1 MMFWKVVAGLS
12 LSFVA
17 EAGQLNAVSISAIGT
32 DGQPVISGS
41 PLQAIDIGFQTVS
54 AGTTEATIV
63 LPSGLITVSGSDAV
77 NLTFT
82 SAGGTTVT
90 YTTTTVTTTTYD
102 SDTSDANETTTS
114 TTLVRRLEARGPRR
128 LAGTCDVTGASIA
141 SDGLSMTLFLEDA
154 SSPGNPCPAGSTVS
168 TSVTADSGLQASFNN
183 APAGSISFSVSSN
196 VDQVTVPVVLSQ
208 DGNGGFSV
216 SVVGDPITWYG
227 GKKIKFWFPNY
238 KLMPMLQ
245 TPEMTIWASTF
256 EGPTLDYQWFERFVV
271 TTPGGT
277 ELVDIKVRHSD
288 PGMNRSH
295 FNRGD
300 FRQLDIRLQGGRSL
314 RRHSQKL
321 FGSADGKVKIGVGA
335 RVYHPP
341 RVHFTPLV
349 EFVMVESDS
358 ISFMVHASH
367 AGAEFP
373 DDIGKQV
380 KYTHLDWINLEMV
393 QAKRFTGVLP
403 QLWGTIPRTPEVE
416 EMLAHGFQSKAAAAV
431 CCVCSAEV
439 DSSVVVPCCPWFQ
452 GGNGGSRPRP
462 AGGCAGWVSRG
473 GISPFLPR
481 AEDRAHTA
489 VRAAAAWKKLGL
501 DRQHQYQKEAL
512 EVHASSFDGL
522 EGIACDSADD
532 GQTMAGRIDN
542 AATCDEEHINAV
554 LGFNT
559 FRRLGQVVQ
568 EAAPSELEAE
578 RREASAPA
586 GLQELHERAL
596 EALKAAVQRRAAE
609 AIARAWDREEKYA
622 ETPPAA
628 GVPQASPQLSVTSV
642 GDDWNALV
650 FSVGSNGGIEE
661 DTVETLEAVKFLP
674 GSAVEV

>member
-1 MMFWKVVAGLS
+1 MLFWNAVFCLS
-12 LSFVA
+12 LCFVA
-17 EAGQLNAVSISAIGT
+17 EAGQLNSVSVSAIGT
-32 DGQPVISGS
+32 DGQAVISGS

-63 LPSGLITVSGSDAV
+63 LPSGLITVSGSDPV
-77 NLTFT
+77 NVTFT

-102 SDTSDANETTTS
+102 SDTSDANDTTTTS
-114 TTLVRRLEARGPRR
+114 TTLARRLQARDGPRR

-141 SDGLSMTLFLEDA
+141 ADGLSMTLFLEDA

-168 TSVTADSGLQASFNN
+168 TSITADSGLQATFNN
-183 APAGSISFSVSSN
+183 APAGSISFSVSTN

-208 DGNGGFSV
+208 DGSGGFTV
-216 SVVGDPITWYG
+216 SVVGDPITWYR

-245 TPEMTIWASTF
+245 TPEMIIWASTF

-277 ELVDIKVRHSD
+277 ELVDIRVRHSE

-295 FNRGD
+295 FSRGD
-300 FRQLDIRLQGGRSL
+300 FRQLDIRLQGGKRL

-393 QAKRFTGVLP
+393 EAKRFKGILP
-403 QLWGTIPRTPEVE
+403 QLWGTIPRSPEVE
-416 EMLAHGFQSKAAAAV
+416 EMLV
-431 CCVCSAEV
+431 
-439 DSSVVVPCCPWFQ
+439 
-452 GGNGGSRPRP
+452 
-462 AGGCAGWVSRG
+462 
-473 GISPFLPR
+473 
-481 AEDRAHTA
+481 
-489 VRAAAAWKKLGL
+489 
-501 DRQHQYQKEAL
+501 
-512 EVHASSFDGL
+512 
-522 EGIACDSADD
+522 
-532 GQTMAGRIDN
+532 
-542 AATCDEEHINAV
+542 
-554 LGFNT
+554 
-559 FRRLGQVVQ
+559 
-568 EAAPSELEAE
+568 APSK
-578 RREASAPA
+578 RS
-586 GLQELHERAL
+586 QHE
-596 EALKAAVQRRAAE
+596 
-609 AIARAWDREEKYA
+609 
-622 ETPPAA
+622 
-628 GVPQASPQLSVTSV
+628 PQLTCELSTH
-642 GDDWNALV
+642 AC
-650 FSVGSNGGIEE
+650 
-661 DTVETLEAVKFLP
+661 TTQT
-674 GSAVEV
+674 

>member
-1 MMFWKVVAGLS
+1 MFWKVVAGLS

-256 EGPTLDYQWFERFVV
+256 EGPTLDYQWFERFAGLSVSVLLSLPLAQLHCLHSSSSEVV

-295 FNRGD
+295 FNRG
-300 FRQLDIRLQGGRSL
+300 S
-314 RRHSQKL
+314 
-321 FGSADGKVKIGVGA
+321 V
-335 RVYHPP
+335 RVNILY
-341 RVHFTPLV
+341 RVCNYTFTAWHRCRIICL
-349 EFVMVESDS
+349 
-358 ISFMVHASH
+358 HA
-367 AGAEFP
+367 
-373 DDIGKQV
+373 
-380 KYTHLDWINLEMV
+380 Y
-393 QAKRFTGVLP
+393 
-403 QLWGTIPRTPEVE
+403 
-416 EMLAHGFQSKAAAAV
+416 
-431 CCVCSAEV
+431 
-439 DSSVVVPCCPWFQ
+439 
-452 GGNGGSRPRP
+452 
-462 AGGCAGWVSRG
+462 
-473 GISPFLPR
+473 
-481 AEDRAHTA
+481 
-489 VRAAAAWKKLGL
+489 
-501 DRQHQYQKEAL
+501 
-512 EVHASSFDGL
+512 
-522 EGIACDSADD
+522 
-532 GQTMAGRIDN
+532 
-542 AATCDEEHINAV
+542 
-554 LGFNT
+554 
-559 FRRLGQVVQ
+559 
-568 EAAPSELEAE
+568 
-578 RREASAPA
+578 
-586 GLQELHERAL
+586 
-596 EALKAAVQRRAAE
+596 
-609 AIARAWDREEKYA
+609 
-622 ETPPAA
+622 
-628 GVPQASPQLSVTSV
+628 LSVYM
-642 GDDWNALV
+642 LV
-650 FSVGSNGGIEE
+650 DCWLCMSTWRCMSM
-661 DTVETLEAVKFLP
+661 
-674 GSAVEV
+674 

>member
-1 MMFWKVVAGLS
+1 MMFWKVVFGLS

-17 EAGQLNAVSISAIGT
+17 EAGQLNSVSVSAIGT

-41 PLQAIDIGFQTVS
+41 PLQAVDIGFQTVS
-54 AGTTEATIV
+54 AGTTEATIT
-63 LPSGLITVSGSDAV
+63 LPSGLITVSGSDPV

-102 SDTSDANETTTS
+102 SDTSDANDTTTTS
-114 TTLVRRLEARGPRR
+114 TTVPLARRLDARGPRR

-141 SDGLSMTLFLEDA
+141 ADGLSMTLFLEDA

-168 TSVTADSGLQASFNN
+168 TSITADAGLQASFNN
-183 APAGSISFSVSSN
+183 APAGSISFAVSSN

-208 DGNGGFSV
+208 DGSGGFTV

-245 TPEMTIWASTF
+245 TPEMIIWASTF

-277 ELVDIKVRHSD
+277 ELVDIRVRHSE

-295 FNRGD
+295 FSRGD
-300 FRQLDIRLQGGRSL
+300 FRQLDIRLQGGRRL

-393 QAKRFTGVLP
+393 QAKRFKGILP
-403 QLWGTIPRTPEVE
+403 QLWGTIPQTPEVE
-416 EMLAHGFQSKAAAAV
+416 EMLV
-431 CCVCSAEV
+431 
-439 DSSVVVPCCPWFQ
+439 
-452 GGNGGSRPRP
+452 
-462 AGGCAGWVSRG
+462 
-473 GISPFLPR
+473 
-481 AEDRAHTA
+481 
-489 VRAAAAWKKLGL
+489 
-501 DRQHQYQKEAL
+501 
-512 EVHASSFDGL
+512 
-522 EGIACDSADD
+522 
-532 GQTMAGRIDN
+532 
-542 AATCDEEHINAV
+542 
-554 LGFNT
+554 
-559 FRRLGQVVQ
+559 
-568 EAAPSELEAE
+568 APSK
-578 RREASAPA
+578 RREHE
-586 GLQELHERAL
+586 LQLTCELSTHACTT
-596 EALKAAVQRRAAE
+596 Q
-609 AIARAWDREEKYA
+609 
-622 ETPPAA
+622 T
-628 GVPQASPQLSVTSV
+628 
-642 GDDWNALV
+642 
-650 FSVGSNGGIEE
+650 
-661 DTVETLEAVKFLP
+661 
-674 GSAVEV
+674 